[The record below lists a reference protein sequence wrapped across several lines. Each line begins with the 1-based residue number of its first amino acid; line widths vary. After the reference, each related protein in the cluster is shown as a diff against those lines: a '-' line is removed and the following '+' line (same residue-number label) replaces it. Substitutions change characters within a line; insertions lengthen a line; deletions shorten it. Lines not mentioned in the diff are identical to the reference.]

1 MYIYEGG
8 QNKMKRTYKIKVE
21 WKSEEEEVYAES
33 QEQALELGRLLAS
46 NQPKIKQVK
55 IVGVK

>member
-1 MYIYEGG
+1 
-8 QNKMKRTYKIKVE
+8 MKRTYKIKVE

-33 QEQALELGRLLAS
+33 PEQALELGRLLAS
-46 NQPKIKQVK
+46 NQPEIKQVK